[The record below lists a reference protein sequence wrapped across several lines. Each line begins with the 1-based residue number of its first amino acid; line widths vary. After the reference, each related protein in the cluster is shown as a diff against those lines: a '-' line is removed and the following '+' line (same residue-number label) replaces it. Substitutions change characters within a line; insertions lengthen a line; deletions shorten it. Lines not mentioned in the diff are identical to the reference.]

1 MSCYIHWPSFFEL
14 TSSFPR
20 NEANETCVLLHIVR
34 PELVVFK
41 RKISPDQSP
50 SGFSNNSLS
59 IIKLREKLSS
69 HQSELQ
75 P

>member
-1 MSCYIHWPSFFEL
+1 MSCYIYWPSFFEL

-20 NEANETCVLLHIVR
+20 NEANVTRVR